1 MIKRILAIAAVAFAG
16 LLTAPNAEAGHT
28 VETSITY
35 RSGYASC
42 GCPIY
47 TRRFVRSYDHHG
59 HPIYGYSHVPF
70 PHGSSCRLRTVHGHH
85 PHLNHAPV
93 YHHTSS
99 HHYAPRIVISSRSR
113 GHHGHHSSF
122 SFGIFRR

>member
-16 LLTAPNAEAGHT
+16 LLTAPNAEAGHP
-28 VETSITY
+28 VGPSITY
-35 RSGYASC
+35 RSGCSSC

-47 TRRFVRSYDHHG
+47 TRRFVRCYDHHG

-70 PHGSSCRLRTVHGHH
+70 SHGSSCRLRRVHGHH

-99 HHYAPRIVISSRSR
+99 RHCAPRIVISSRSR
-113 GHHGHHSSF
+113 GHHSSF